1 MESAKCSIKVGVSGQ
16 KGSSQRFVSSPCRP
30 SGSRCESERKEG
42 TAARDLGWSSFLLF
56 DSKVR

>member
-16 KGSSQRFVSSPCRP
+16 KASSQRFVSSPCRP
-30 SGSRCESERKEG
+30 SGTRCESERKQG
-42 TAARDLGWSSFLLF
+42 TAARDLGLLLFVLF